1 MIIGIVN
8 QKGGVGKTTLAV
20 SLAYEAVTR
29 GKRTLLVDC
38 DPQQSVMEWS
48 DKRGDL
54 ALPSNLSIISMAK
67 RTMHR
72 DIKSISEDYDFTV
85 LDGPP
90 RTTDITR
97 SVILACDLVI
107 LPCTPSNYDVMASLE
122 TVKLIQE
129 AFPFKEK
136 LKSVFAISRKLV
148 NTAIGRDVTEAIQDL
163 GSDIR
168 LLKSQICNRVAYAE
182 SSYGQS
188 IQELNTDQKAISE
201 MAQLYEELMEVM
213 NG

>member
-20 SLAYEAVTR
+20 SLAYEAVSR

-48 DKRGDL
+48 DKRGESL
-54 ALPSNLSIISMAK
+54 LPEKLSIISMAN
-67 RTMHR
+67 RTIHR
-72 DIKSISEDYDFTV
+72 DINKLAEDYDV
-85 LDGPP
+85 VILDGPP

-97 SVILACDLVI
+97 SVIMACDLVL

-122 TVKLIQE
+122 TVDLIRE
-129 AFPFKEK
+129 ATVFKEN
-136 LKSVFAISRKLV
+136 LKSVFTISRKLV
-148 NTAIGRDVTEAIQDL
+148 GTAIGRDVAEAVEGL
-163 GSDIR
+163 GDGIYV
-168 LLKSQICNRVAYAE
+168 LKSHICNRVSYAE

-188 IQELNTDQKAISE
+188 IQELGDAKAMKE
-201 MAQLYEELMEVM
+201 VEELYTELMGVI